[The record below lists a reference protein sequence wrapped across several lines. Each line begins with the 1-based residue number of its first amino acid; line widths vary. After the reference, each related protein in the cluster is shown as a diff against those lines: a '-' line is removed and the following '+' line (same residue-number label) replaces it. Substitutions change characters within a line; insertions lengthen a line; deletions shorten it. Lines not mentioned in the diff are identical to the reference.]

1 MIDTRPLLVIR
12 VSESHE
18 VYCAEFPE
26 KLWRVFGGSCH
37 RPTVRTDTDILCARR
52 HGARTLKVVFPDVCT
67 VCRTG

>member
-18 VYCAEFPE
+18 VYCAEFSE

-37 RPTVRTDTDILCARR
+37 RPTVRTDTVRAATRR
-52 HGARTLKVVFPDVCT
+52 TK
-67 VCRTG
+67 